1 MHPSLPDTPESLSDR
16 DLLSRMH
23 QLVRRERELLTE
35 ILHHLKEVERR
46 KLFSD
51 LGFRSLFDYA
61 VRELG
66 YSEGQAGRR
75 IAAMKLLREMPQ
87 QEAQELEKKI
97 ESGAL
102 NLTHLCQAQSFFNE
116 VKKSAPTKTLDVGE
130 KLDVLKGLEHKSS
143 RQGQVALIEKLE
155 AVGIRASPPREQAK
169 ILSSEQ
175 TELRL
180 VLSAQLLAQLEEVR
194 ALLGPKGLGMSWAE
208 LIQEMAILSLSSLMD
223 KKFGKRRNKKAATHC
238 DVSRLD
244 AMDRDG
250 GRMDRDGGRDEEAL
264 KEDAKNLAA
273 DGMPLT
279 ADEGAFTTAPSRQ
292 GVKNGSKLATRER
305 EVTKELESRS
315 ELSYEPKTGPKP
327 RSISKGKRYR
337 IWKRDGG
344 ACVKCGSKRGL
355 QVDHIV
361 PVAHGGGC
369 EEENLR
375 ILCGG
380 CNVREGVKSFG
391 LEKMRR

>member
-1 MHPSLPDTPESLSDR
+1 MHQPLPNEPEALSDH
-16 DLLSRMH
+16 DLLSRMR
-23 QLVRRERELLTE
+23 QLVQKERELLTE

-51 LGFRSLFDYA
+51 LGFKSLFDYA

-75 IAAMKLLREMPQ
+75 IAAMKLLRELPQ

-116 VKKSAPTKTLDVGE
+116 VKKSAPTKTLDLGQ
-130 KLDVLKGLEHKSS
+130 KLDVLKSLEHKSS
-143 RQGQVALIEKLE
+143 RQGQVALIEKME
-155 AVGIRASPPREQAK
+155 AVGIQAPAPKEQAK

-180 VLSAQLLAQLEEVR
+180 VLSRELLDQLEEVR
-194 ALLGPKGLGMSWAE
+194 TLLGPKGLGMSWAE
-208 LIQEMAILSLSSLMD
+208 LIQEMATLSLSSLMD
-223 KKFGKRRNKKAATHC
+223 KKFGKRRDQKTATRFDAERLEAIDRGTIDPGTVDPGTVAPNSDAAKK
-238 DVSRLD
+238 
-244 AMDRDG
+244 
-250 GRMDRDGGRDEEAL
+250 EE
-264 KEDAKNLAA
+264 
-273 DGMPLT
+273 PLP
-279 ADEGAFTTAPSRQ
+279 ADEGAFTTAPFKG
-292 GVKNGSKLATRER
+292 GVKSATE
-305 EVTKELESRS
+305 
-315 ELSYEPKTGPKP
+315 PKP
-327 RSISKGKRYR
+327 RSISKSKRYQ

-344 ACVKCGSKRGL
+344 ACVKCGSKKGL

-380 CNVREGVKSFG
+380 CNLREGVKSFG
-391 LEKMRR
+391 LEKMRRGPCS

>member
-1 MHPSLPDTPESLSDR
+1 MHHPLPNKPEILSDR
-16 DLLSRMH
+16 DLLSRMR
-23 QLVRRERELLTE
+23 QLVQKERELLTE

-51 LGFRSLFDYA
+51 LGFKSLFDYA

-75 IAAMKLLREMPQ
+75 IAAMKLLRELPQ
-87 QEAQELEKKI
+87 QEAQELERKI

-116 VKKSAPTKTLDVGE
+116 VKKSAPTKTFDVGE
-130 KLDVLKGLEHKSS
+130 KLEVLKSLEHKSS
-143 RQGQVALIEKLE
+143 RQGQVALIEKME
-155 AVGIRASPPREQAK
+155 AVGIQAPAPKEQAK

-180 VLSAQLLAQLEEVR
+180 VLSRELLAQLEEVR
-194 ALLGPKGLGMSWAE
+194 TLLGPKGLGMTWAE
-208 LIQEMAILSLSSLMD
+208 LIQEMATLSLSSLMD
-223 KKFGKRRNKKAATHC
+223 KKFGKRRNGKTATHF

-244 AMDRDG
+244 AMDRDA
-250 GRMDRDGGRDEEAL
+250 GRIDQDGGRDEEAL
-264 KEDAKNLAA
+264 KDGTKSLA
-273 DGMPLT
+273 
-279 ADEGAFTTAPSRQ
+279 ADEGALTTAPFKA
-292 GVKNGSKLATRER
+292 GVKIKTQ
-305 EVTKELESRS
+305 LESESKPDCHIDPGR
-315 ELSYEPKTGPKP
+315 EPCFEPRRVPQPGPKP
-327 RSISKGKRYR
+327 RSISKSKRYR

-344 ACVKCGSKRGL
+344 ACVKCGSKKGL

-361 PVAHGGGC
+361 PVARGGGC

-375 ILCGG
+375 LLCGG
-380 CNVREGVKSFG
+380 CNLREGMKSFG
-391 LEKMRR
+391 LEKMKRNKWP

>member
-1 MHPSLPDTPESLSDR
+1 MHYKLPNKPEILSDR
-16 DLLSRMH
+16 DLLSRMR
-23 QLVRRERELLTE
+23 QLVQKERELLTE

-51 LGFRSLFDYA
+51 LGFKSLFDYA

-75 IAAMKLLREMPQ
+75 IAAMKLLRELPQ

-116 VKKSAPTKTLDVGE
+116 VKKSASAKTLDVGQ
-130 KLDVLKGLEHKSS
+130 KLEVLKSLEHKSS
-143 RQGQVALIEKLE
+143 RQGQVALIEKME
-155 AVGIRASPPREQAK
+155 AVGIQAPAPKEQAK

-180 VLSAQLLAQLEEVR
+180 VLSRELLSQLEEVR
-194 ALLGPKGLGMSWAE
+194 TLLGPKGLGMTWAD
-208 LIQEMAILSLSSLMD
+208 LIQEMATLSLSSLMD
-223 KKFGKRRNKKAATHC
+223 KKFGKRRNGKAATHC

-250 GRMDRDGGRDEEAL
+250 GGMDRDGGRDEEAL

-279 ADEGAFTTAPSRQ
+279 ADEGAFTTAPFKGS
-292 GVKNGSKLATRER
+292 VKSAA
-305 EVTKELESRS
+305 
-315 ELSYEPKTGPKP
+315 GPKP

-337 IWKRDGG
+337 IWERDGG
-344 ACVKCGSKRGL
+344 ACVKCGSKKGL

-375 ILCGG
+375 ILCGD
-380 CNVREGVKSFG
+380 CNLREGVKSFG
-391 LEKMRR
+391 LEKMRRGPCS